1 MKVTG
6 DSSHNCRNPQVKS
19 QNPSMILHKKQK
31 NSIKVCAKLIHT
43 NYGNPSRS

>member
-6 DSSHNCRNPQVKS
+6 DSSHNYRNPQVKS
-19 QNPSMILHKKQK
+19 QNPSRIVHETQK
-31 NSIKVCAKLIHT
+31 NTIIVCAKLILT